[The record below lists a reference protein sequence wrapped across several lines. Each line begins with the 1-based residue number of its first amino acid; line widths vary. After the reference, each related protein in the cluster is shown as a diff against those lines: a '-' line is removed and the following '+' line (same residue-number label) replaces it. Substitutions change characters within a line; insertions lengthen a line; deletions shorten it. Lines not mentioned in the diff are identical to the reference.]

1 MKTSDLQ
8 VCLLIQSDTNCNF
21 KFKIRLNERKSLVN
35 QTKKNEIQKKTPN
48 KTNNLQAYTRD

>member
-1 MKTSDLQ
+1 M
-8 VCLLIQSDTNCNF
+8 NRNF
-21 KFKIRLNERKSLVN
+21 KFKIRLNERKSTVK